1 MSIGSNHMFSPLT
14 KTSKAIDGQRLVR
27 LIAKGKEKHEN
38 LSESLCVSVPVT
50 GLEEVMSHIDV
61 LAPYVVGM
69 VHDTQDKLIREY
81 RITHGHESIN
91 EAEFDIA
98 HVVHWL
104 TDNATGER
112 LTAAALKEWF
122 AADYG
127 EVCRE
132 WLASLKSSEGLS
144 ADALNHKYNVFESMI
159 VAYADV
165 RHKPAKPQLNA
176 VLNFAGAVEVDGR
189 LSHIASK
196 AQRMLGELIRA
207 ETEAETM
214 FD

>member
-1 MSIGSNHMFSPLT
+1 MSIGSNHMFSQLT
-14 KTSKAIDGQRLVR
+14 KASKALDGQRLVR

-38 LSESLCVSVPVT
+38 LAESLCVSVPVIE
-50 GLEEVMSHIDV
+50 LEEVMRHIDV

-81 RITHGHESIN
+81 RITHGHDSIN
-91 EAEFDIA
+91 EAEFDMA
-98 HVVHWL
+98 HVVQWL
-104 TDNATGER
+104 ADNATGER
-112 LTAAALKEWF
+112 LTAAALKDWF

-127 EVCRE
+127 EVCRD
-132 WLASLKSSEGLS
+132 WLASLKSSEGLG

-165 RHKPAKPQLNA
+165 RHKPSKPQLTA
-176 VLNFAGAVEVDGR
+176 VLTFASVVEVDGR
-189 LSHIASK
+189 LGQLASK
-196 AQRMLGELIRA
+196 AQRMLDELVKA
-207 ETEAETM
+207 EAEAETL